1 VRHEPGAEVEVEVEV
16 GAYNPR
22 PVRRLVRNNGETMSH
37 DHPASAGRSRLGIAL
52 GISAAVLVAEFVGA
66 IVTGSLALLVDAAHV
81 LTDAGGLAIA
91 LTAASLVGRP
101 ANAKR
106 TFGFGRAEVLGA
118 TAQAAI
124 LLAVGIFVLVE
135 AVQRLFDPPHIAGG
149 PLLLFGVIGL
159 LGNVA
164 SIAVLASGRK
174 SNLNMRAAFLDVL
187 GDALGSIGVIAA
199 AIVIT
204 LTGFE
209 LADAIAAIL
218 IGALILPRA
227 FLLLKETTS
236 VLLES
241 TPKGLDLDSVR
252 DHLLRLDHVQ
262 AVHDL
267 HVSQIATGLP
277 VLTAHV
283 VVDDSCFYDGHAPK
297 MLDELQDCVAKHFDV
312 QIDHSTFQLELAE
325 HGAHEHPTH
334 D

>member
-1 VRHEPGAEVEVEVEV
+1 MVE
-16 GAYNPR
+16 
-22 PVRRLVRNNGETMSH
+22 H
-37 DHPASAGRSRLGIAL
+37 DHDHADSGRGRLAIAL
-52 GISAAVLVAEFVGA
+52 GITAAVLVAEVIGSV
-66 IVTGSLALLVDAAHV
+66 ITGSLALLVDAAHM

-91 LTAASLVGRP
+91 LLAATLVRRP
-101 ANAKR
+101 ANSKR
-106 TFGFGRAEVLGA
+106 TWGMARAEVLGA
-118 TAQAAI
+118 TAQAAV

-135 AVQRLFDPPHIAGG
+135 AVQRLFHPPEITGSQ
-149 PLLLFGVIGL
+149 LVVFGIIGL

-164 SIAVLASGRK
+164 SIAVLASSRGK
-174 SNLNMRAAFLDVL
+174 NLNLRAAFLEVL
-187 GDALGSIGVIAA
+187 NDALGSVAVIAA
-199 AIVIT
+199 AIVIAT
-204 LTGFE
+204 TGFQ

-227 FLLLKETTS
+227 VLLLRDTTS

-252 DHLLRLDHVQ
+252 DHLLELPHVQ

-283 VVDDSCFYDGHAPK
+283 VVDDSCFYDGHNAR
-297 MLDELQDCVAKHFDV
+297 MLDDLQHCVAEHFSV
-312 QIDHSTFQLELAE
+312 QIEHSTFQLEPAG